1 MAFHSTVGKEIR
13 ERRKALRITQ
23 PELAELAGVNVNTVV
38 RLERGVTN
46 PTLEVLV
53 RIGEVLGME
62 VIMRVKQK
70 A

>member
-1 MAFHSTVGKEIR
+1 MAFQSIIGKEIR
-13 ERRKALRITQ
+13 ERRKELGITQ

-46 PTLEVLV
+46 PTLDVLV
-53 RIGEVLGME
+53 RIGEALGME
-62 VIMRVKQK
+62 VTMQIKYK

>member
-1 MAFHSTVGKEIR
+1 MAFQAAIGKDIR
-13 ERRKALRITQ
+13 KRRKELGITQ

-46 PTLEVLV
+46 PTLDVLV
-53 RIGEVLGME
+53 RIGEVLGLE
-62 VIMRVKQK
+62 VTLQVKHR